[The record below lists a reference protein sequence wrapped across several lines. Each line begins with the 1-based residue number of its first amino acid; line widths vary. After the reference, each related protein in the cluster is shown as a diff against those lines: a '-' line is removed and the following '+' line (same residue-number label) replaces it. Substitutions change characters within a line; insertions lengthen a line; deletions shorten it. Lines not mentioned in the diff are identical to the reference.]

1 MTRQLDL
8 LTDLPRGQQ
17 LQALRRIKLD
27 SWKVG
32 KASVSG
38 AIQKS
43 VLRAIDDHDGGR
55 GSWATQ
61 ETLADELGISRA
73 SIGRAIAALID
84 RDLITK
90 ERKNHWS
97 PNTQRIN
104 WTALH
109 QLDASTTHSDAST
122 ATCDAPRP
130 LRDSGPLPQGEFRNA
145 SETQIET
152 PPSEWAGV
160 VEMLQRWGCRSAAV
174 AVEAARQRGWSAD
187 YVREL
192 FIDIGGDGDAEH
204 WQPGALANVLTG
216 KTPPQ
221 FDEHEAAQRAA
232 DRIDGPAKREAD
244 EIRQSVQRD
253 GLSRGVAEFII
264 EGLTFRKLAAI
275 DLDRFATD
283 AEQTAAVRLDELDR
297 ERSEKPSRSVNAR
310 SGSVPNAI
318 DEPQNRERATASH
331 TGRQRQDA
339 ANQPR
344 VRTENRGLFQR
355 IPSGNR
361 GTRAFDRKR
370 AELVSA
376 LDRKQTN

>member
-1 MTRQLDL
+1 
-8 LTDLPRGQQ
+8 
-17 LQALRRIKLD
+17 
-27 SWKVG
+27 
-32 KASVSG
+32 
-38 AIQKS
+38 
-43 VLRAIDDHDGGR
+43 
-55 GSWATQ
+55 
-61 ETLADELGISRA
+61 
-73 SIGRAIAALID
+73 LID

-97 PNTQRIN
+97 PNTHRIN

-145 SETQIET
+145 NETQIET
-152 PPSEWAGV
+152 PSSEWAGV

-174 AVEAARQRGWSAD
+174 AVDAARQRGWSAD

-216 KTPPQ
+216 KTPPP

-232 DRIDGPAKREAD
+232 DRIDRPARREAD

-253 GLSRGVAEFII
+253 GYSRGVAQTVV
-264 EGLTFRKLAAI
+264 EGVTFRKLAAA

-283 AEQTAAVRLDELDR
+283 AERAAAVRLDELDR
-297 ERSEKPSRSVNAR
+297 ERSEKTSRSVNAR
-310 SGSVPNAI
+310 SDSAPNAI
-318 DEPQNRERATASH
+318 DESRNRERATASH
-331 TGRQRQDA
+331 TGRQIQDA

-344 VRTENRGLFQR
+344 VRTQNRGLFQR

-361 GTRAFDRKR
+361 DFYRKR
-370 AELVSA
+370 TVIL
-376 LDRKQTN
+376 KTPGGG

>member
-331 TGRQRQDA
+331 MGRQRQDA